1 MYPNLYAPI
10 GTLISGQRPRASA
23 DVLEPSSRW
32 WRVRQA
38 MRRHIERNVSMY
50 VASGLTD
57 QLYSLPGIWT
67 EDQYTAR
74 MDEIRDMGIEA
85 YEADHICHEGMN
97 RFFDAFGIDVYDPT
111 CGEFDYECGD
121 SDCQTCNP
129 QTTKTVTVTV
139 EITLTITNDADA
151 DDTES
156 DVERYLSIELGT
168 GSIDDVENENWEIT
182 STTVDVDESY

>member
-57 QLYSLPGIWT
+57 QLYNLPGIWT

-97 RFFDAFGIDVYDPT
+97 RFFDAFGIDVHDPT

-121 SDCQTCNP
+121 CETCNP

-168 GSIDDVENENWEIT
+168 GSIDDVESENWEIT
-182 STTVDVDESY
+182 STSVDVDESY